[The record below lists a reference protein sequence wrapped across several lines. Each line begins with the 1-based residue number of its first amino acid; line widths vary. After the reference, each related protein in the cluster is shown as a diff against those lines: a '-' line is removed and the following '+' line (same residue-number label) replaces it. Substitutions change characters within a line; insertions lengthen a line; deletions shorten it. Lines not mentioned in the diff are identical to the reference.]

1 SRRRGRPQGARAG
14 VAAGVT
20 GVLRPARALAWLRW
34 RMFLNAFR
42 KTHRR
47 DTLERISRAGS
58 AILPIVFAVTLVPAF
73 LMTCALSL
81 MGGWYVGR
89 DVHVPEILLAVRVA
103 LAVATVLILFIP
115 AVRTAAGPSTNM

>member
-1 SRRRGRPQGARAG
+1 
-14 VAAGVT
+14 VT
-20 GVLRPARALAWLRW
+20 GILRPARALAWLRW

-73 LMTCALSL
+73 LVTCGLSL

-89 DVHVPEILLAVRVA
+89 ASTSPRSCS
-103 LAVATVLILFIP
+103 P
-115 AVRTAAGPSTNM
+115 CGSRSRWRPS